1 MHIKVNTMKSKFY
14 FLAVAVIM
22 AAVFSGCKEKEE
34 PELEWSVSTQP
45 ASEVTINSARLVGM
59 TSTTEMEV
67 TELGFYYDT
76 TRDMYGQMKAS
87 ATDGFSAIITDL
99 AANTTYYYYAYATAY
114 GKTKQGDVKMFKT
127 LAPNAP
133 IVETLEATDVTLTS
147 ATINGNVTS
156 DGGSNVKTRGFYYGT
171 NQGELTQN
179 ITSGRGTGSFS
190 TQLYSLTQ
198 GTRYY
203 YKAYAVNS
211 VDTTYGEVKFFD
223 MPAAINGHEYVD
235 LGLPSG
241 KLWATCNVGASS
253 PTGEGGAYTY
263 TNVTWGGGWT
273 MPTRADFQ
281 ELIGTCSYVRTTEN
295 EGVGYRFTGPNGRS
309 IFMPCGGYWSSTSDH
324 YQDYYHYYLNLPS
337 YSSGVNIDYVSNNTN
352 KIRPIHPAQN

>member
-1 MHIKVNTMKSKFY
+1 MKSKFY
-14 FLAVAVIM
+14 ILAVAMIM

-241 KLWATCNVGASS
+241 MLWATCNAGASS
-253 PTGEGGAYTY
+253 PEDYCGTY
-263 TNVTWGGGWT
+263 PFGTSVTWGGNWRL
-273 MPTRADFQ
+273 PTKVDFE
-281 ELIGTCSYVRTTEN
+281 ELIGACSHQWTERN
-295 EGVGYRFTGPNGRS
+295 GKYGMLFTGTNGKSVFFPSRS
-309 IFMPCGGYWSSTSDH
+309 GDISSTGIYWTSTSSNSS
-324 YQDYYHYYLNLPS
+324 YFPYWALYISSSECNLS
-337 YSSGVNIDYVSNNTN
+337 KWDGSRA
-352 KIRPIHPAQN
+352 IRPCCPR